1 MILDKTEKQITV
13 NNKASRTKSK
23 GNGNSVKKKNSK
35 RTNMSAKTS
44 AAKKPAAKK
53 PAQKS
58 KRSSKYKTAGC

>member
-58 KRSSKYKTAGC
+58 